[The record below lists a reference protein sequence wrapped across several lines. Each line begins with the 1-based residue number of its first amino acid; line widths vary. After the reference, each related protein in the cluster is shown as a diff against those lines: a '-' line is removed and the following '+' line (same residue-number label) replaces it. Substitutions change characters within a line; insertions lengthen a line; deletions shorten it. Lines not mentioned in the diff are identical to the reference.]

1 MGTDNVV
8 DLTEEQYRAGKDHI
22 ARLVRLNS
30 KKLLNENKYSAAH
43 LETLKNDAHYVCRC
57 DNHDQ
62 MQIELDELVSSMN
75 PLQRA
80 TYLHIADS
88 INKET
93 TDQLLMAIS
102 GEAGTGKSYVAKAI
116 YLCSKLRF
124 GKTNTQIG
132 PVLVVAPTGTAAYNI
147 NGFTWQSALNKAKND
162 KGSVLKKI
170 SQETADKLQGKLDG
184 LQVVIIDEMSLIGLE
199 TLVDIHRRLQAA
211 QRDKRRA
218 QQLFGGCTVILMG
231 DFYQV

>member
-1 MGTDNVV
+1 M
-8 DLTEEQYRAGKDHI
+8 
-22 ARLVRLNS
+22 
-30 KKLLNENKYSAAH
+30 
-43 LETLKNDAHYVCRC
+43 
-57 DNHDQ
+57 
-62 MQIELDELVSSMN
+62 
-75 PLQRA
+75 P
-80 TYLHIADS
+80 
-88 INKET
+88 
-93 TDQLLMAIS
+93 IS

-218 QQLFGGCTVILMG
+218 QQLFGVCTVILMG